1 MNSQNINRDSSA
13 ATAYNLPTPSIY
25 RNVGDLNGPQYIDG
39 LVQGLWQGQQS
50 RTDELNTRIED
61 RRFPAVRPLQPNFS
75 SRPVPTKYAHF
86 PIIDRRAIS
95 NTPIRREEM
104 YNPATDFSPAT
115 SNGPVATYLANIDL
129 ETVLQNRH
137 VALQHGADQGVYVP
151 SSKSDLYGFS
161 AVGRQEDMGDRSLM
175 FKRHE
180 LNTKISE
187 VANMVGKDTFH
198 NNTRTQLRGI

>member
-1 MNSQNINRDSSA
+1 MKTENINRDSSA
-13 ATAYNLPTPSIY
+13 AVAYNLPTPSIY
-25 RNVGDLNGPQYIDG
+25 QNVGDLNGKQYIDG

-50 RTDELNTRIED
+50 RIDELNDRIVD
-61 RRFPAVRPLQPNFS
+61 RRFPVRPLQPNFS

-86 PIIDRRAIS
+86 PIIDRRAVPT
-95 NTPIRREEM
+95 TPIRREEM
-104 YNPATDFSPAT
+104 YNPATHFSPIT

-161 AVGRQEDMGDRSLM
+161 AVGRQEDMGDRSLI
-175 FKRHE
+175 FHRHE
-180 LNTKISE
+180 LNTKVSE
-187 VANMVGKDTFH
+187 VATIVGKDTFH
-198 NNTRTQLRGI
+198 NNTRTQLRGV